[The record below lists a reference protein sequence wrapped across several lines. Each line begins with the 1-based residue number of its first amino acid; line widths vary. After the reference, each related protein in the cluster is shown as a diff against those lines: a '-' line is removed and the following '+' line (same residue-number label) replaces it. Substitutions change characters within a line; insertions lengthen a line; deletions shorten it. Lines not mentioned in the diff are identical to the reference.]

1 MSEITLTQLQ
11 AELSKCLARRAA
23 DNHHSIEAEIIAILE
38 SVLLPEIE
46 QTSPVDLATAIQQ
59 RFADVE
65 DLEIA
70 EIPRDAIR
78 ETPLFD

>member
-46 QTSPVDLATAIQQ
+46 QTSSPDLATAIQQ
-59 RFADVE
+59 RFAEVE

-70 EIPRDAIR
+70 EVPRDAIR

>member
-46 QTSPVDLATAIQQ
+46 PKSPVDLATAIQQ